1 MEGEAQETI
10 WLELRAPFAAFR
22 WLQAGVHRATSPV
35 IPPSAAW
42 GLVLNLAAIET
53 RDSMAEVNITPVR
66 PDAPPLELC
75 IGEVGRS
82 TKSSL
87 LQQLHTYPVGTSG
100 KEFKERTF
108 GGKYWIAPVRR
119 EFLVDF
125 HCVVGVR
132 GPRSILSRVGEGLAG
147 GHNAER
153 YGLPFAGDN
162 QLLFD
167 RIDLR
172 RDPSPARWYTPASPD
187 DPPRSGSCR
196 LTVLIDRGDSSRTST
211 VLFAPISEPTA
222 DVPKASWV
230 WVPREPETA

>member
-42 GLVLNLAAIET
+42 GLVLNLAAVET
-53 RDSMAEVNITPVR
+53 RDSKVEGNITQVR
-66 PDAPPLELC
+66 QDAPPLELC
-75 IGEVGRS
+75 VGEIGRS
-82 TKSSL
+82 TKATL
-87 LQQLHTYPVGTSG
+87 LQQLHTYPVGSSG
-100 KEFKERTF
+100 KEFKDRAF

-125 HCVVGVR
+125 HCIVGVR
-132 GPRSILSRVGEGLAG
+132 GPQSILSRVKDGLAG
-147 GHNAER
+147 VHNAER

-167 RIDLR
+167 SIDLHSE
-172 RDPSPARWYTPASPD
+172 PAPARWYKLVTPG
-187 DPPRSGSCR
+187 DPPQRGTCR
-196 LTVLIDRGDSSRTST
+196 LTVRIDREDSSNTST
-211 VLFAPISEPTA
+211 VLFAPTSEATL
-222 DVPKASWV
+222 DVPASSWV
-230 WVPREPETA
+230 WVPREPRRH